1 MVSVIDDDLGTEMLA
16 GIGALVGHIWP
27 VFLRF
32 RGGRGAAV
40 AVGVLIV
47 SYPIIALP
55 LGALSLVALYHT
67 RKAMVAL
74 FMFLAGLPIL
84 TWVGRC
90 LRRLHARRGGLR
102 AGHPGAGGP
111 EPLLFHVSDAPYRRQ
126 RVVTPGHPALPSR
139 SPIPFS
145 RIRKCPTS
153 KLLAWIGV
161 NRERD
166 SSRGVTVSLFGGG
179 INPADEIPA
188 GVDGDYIAEFS
199 QAHEQSGFDK
209 VLIGY
214 SSATADGFAVAGYAA
229 SRTQT
234 LGYLIAH
241 RAGFMAPTLA
251 ARHAATLDQL
261 SGGRIALHVISGGSD
276 EEQRRDGDWLDH
288 DSRYRRTGE
297 WMDIVRRIWTEYEPF
312 DYEGEFYHLEQAHSQ
327 VRTKQRPHVPL
338 YFGGAFRSGYGS
350 RRPLRRRVRTVGRAH
365 RRHQGAGRRH
375 PCARCQVRPR
385 HTFQPIRATH
395 PRRHRGAKHGS
406 APAASWSGFAAL
418 WATPSDPT
426 SQHGFSQWG
435 PADCWTSQPR
445 ARCTTSACGCP

>member
-1 MVSVIDDDLGTEMLA
+1 MSSIEVIGM
-16 GIGALVGHIWP
+16 
-27 VFLRF
+27 
-32 RGGRGAAV
+32 
-40 AVGVLIV
+40 
-47 SYPIIALP
+47 
-55 LGALSLVALYHT
+55 
-67 RKAMVAL
+67 
-74 FMFLAGLPIL
+74 
-84 TWVGRC
+84 
-90 LRRLHARRGGLR
+90 
-102 AGHPGAGGP
+102 
-111 EPLLFHVSDAPYRRQ
+111 
-126 RVVTPGHPALPSR
+126 
-139 SPIPFS
+139 
-145 RIRKCPTS
+145 
-153 KLLAWIGV
+153 IGV

-188 GVDGDYIAEFS
+188 GVDPEYIAEFS

-229 SRTQT
+229 TRTKT

-297 WMDIVRRIWTEYEPF
+297 WMDVVRRVWTEYAPF

-338 YFGGAFRSGYGS
+338 YFGGVSEAAMEVGARHADVYALWGEPVAAIKEQIADIRARADKYGRDIRFSISVRPILGDTEGEAWERARGILERVRGSVGESVGPGRPARLQSVGS
-350 RRPLRRRVRTVGRAH
+350 RRLLD
-365 RRHQGAGRRH
+365 
-375 PCARCQVRPR
+375 
-385 HTFQPIRATH
+385 
-395 PRRHRGAKHGS
+395 
-406 APAASWSGFAAL
+406 FAAQGEIHDKRL
-418 WATPSDPT
+418 WMPIAAATGAAGSTTALVGTAEQVAESLLAYYDAGCSTVLIRGFDPMQDT
-426 SQHGFSQWG
+426 LDYGRELI
-435 PADCWTSQPR
+435 PMLR
-445 ARCTTSACGCP
+445 AEAAARSVPV